1 MSRNDLIFLAGD
13 GGSGLHLTIRRINN
27 LAGWDLELRHSYN
40 PALFRCRDEALDGAA
55 MELEL
60 LAEDCVAM
68 AQTVRELKG
77 LKT

>member
-13 GGSGLHLTIRRINN
+13 GGSGLHLTIRKISN
-27 LAGWDLELRHSYN
+27 LAGWDLELRHSYS
-40 PALFRCRDEALDGAA
+40 PALFLRRDDALDEAAR
-55 MELEL
+55 ELEL

-77 LKT
+77 QP

>member
-40 PALFRCRDEALDGAA
+40 PALFLRRDEALDDAA
-55 MELEL
+55 KELEL
-60 LAEDCVAM
+60 LVADCVAM
-68 AQTVRELKG
+68 IQTLRELKEVS
-77 LKT
+77 